1 MKKDTQQNSTDS
13 TLNPKQ
19 MEVIEGLARGASVSE
34 AAKRAGVDRS
44 TVYHWIQDDRE
55 FEAQLTLA
63 RRECA
68 DRMRARLRELADDAV
83 KTIREILGGT
93 DIPPGVRLKAALSVL
108 QSIGAMDESTVDAA
122 LLEKWRTESNAWSE
136 FTRSVK

>member
-1 MKKDTQQNSTDS
+1 MKKNTQQNSTDS
-13 TLNPKQ
+13 TLSPKQ
-19 MEVIEGLARGASVSE
+19 IEVIEALAAGASVSE

-44 TVYHWIQDDRE
+44 TIYHWMKDDPD
-55 FEAQLTLA
+55 FEAHLILG

-68 DRMRARLRELADDAV
+68 DRMRARLRELEDDAL

-108 QSIGAMDESTVDAA
+108 QSVAAMDESTGEAA
-122 LLEKWRTESNAWSE
+122 ALEKWRIDSSPL
-136 FTRSVK
+136 SGH